1 MYIQGIHN
9 DNEGYL
15 NIVVD
20 CQIIVN
26 LCKKKKRRRKKR
38 RIVRTRLI

>member
-1 MYIQGIHN
+1 MYIQGIH

-26 LCKKKKRRRKKR
+26 LCKKKKEEKNGE
-38 RIVRTRLI
+38 LLELD

>member
-1 MYIQGIHN
+1 MYIQGIH

-15 NIVVD
+15 NIVID
-20 CQIIVN
+20 CQIVN
-26 LCKKKKRRRKKR
+26 LCKKTKRRKKW

>member
-1 MYIQGIHN
+1 MYIQGIH

-26 LCKKKKRRRKKR
+26 LCKKKKRRKKW